1 MQHSGTGLRFI
12 AYNNDGWKDL
22 VVSLGHVVDAVD
34 IVNRNLH
41 YREPMLLGRN
51 TAKRS
56 WTSRQ
61 CPVKSSTRRGLAGLA
76 VADINN
82 DGLVDA
88 VVSTSEGPAH
98 VILNE
103 TRTSNHWLILNL
115 TRPKRNR
122 DAIGAEVKVVTTR
135 GTQHATVTTASSYCS
150 SGDKRVHFGLG
161 AETTVQKVEI
171 RWPSGVRR

>member
-1 MQHSGTGLRFI
+1 M
-12 AYNNDGWKDL
+12 
-22 VVSLGHVVDAVD
+22 
-34 IVNRNLH
+34 
-41 YREPMLLGRN
+41 
-51 TAKRS
+51 
-56 WTSRQ
+56 
-61 CPVKSSTRRGLAGLA
+61 KSSTRRGLAGLA

-98 VILNE
+98 IILNE

-115 TRPKRNR
+115 TRPKSNR

-135 GTQHATVTTASSYCS
+135 GTQHATVTTASSYRS

-171 RWPSGVRR
+171 RWPSGVLQMIPRVKLTRSSPWTSPDEALSGLLRVNRPGLFS